1 MNRKT
6 IFTTGISALGPVVLG
21 MAIVAGIGSAAAQD
35 NLPPDARPQN
45 VQKPVT
51 VQEEELESVDEIV
64 TEEEAVL
71 TAVNYKAP
79 PETENAEPIVEFSQL
94 RYASEIDMN
103 RALSAVEEGLQAC
116 IDLRHQIETRIGS
129 TPGFYSINSGW
140 VRAYNSCVLQRHK
153 DIRTVGNAIEAR
165 RRDIIAG
172 GADEGATTM
181 TGMVDRLI
189 ARQSAI
195 KLAVSGEMDMVA
207 PLFAYYNTGVRS
219 YTVSEDQ

>member
-1 MNRKT
+1 MKLLT
-6 IFTTGISALGPVVLG
+6 MFTAAVSAFGLTLSVGISA
-21 MAIVAGIGSAAAQD
+21 ATAQD

-45 VQKPVT
+45 VQKPVA
-51 VQEEELESVDEIV
+51 VQEQDLESVDEIV

-71 TAVNYKAP
+71 SSVNYKAP
-79 PETENAEPIVEFSQL
+79 PEDESAEPVVEFTQL

-116 IDLRHQIETRIGS
+116 IDLRQQIETRIGS
-129 TPGFYSINSGW
+129 TFGSYSVNSGW
-140 VRAYNSCVLQRHK
+140 LRAYNACVLQRHK

-181 TGMVDRLI
+181 TGMVDRLV

-195 KLAVSGEMDMVA
+195 KLAISEEMDMVG

-219 YTVSEDQ
+219 YTVSDDQ